1 MKLCKI
7 LDLNVKLKDD
17 ESKLLPELTVK
28 WEEKVLKVDKCEV
41 QWCIIATN
49 RELHSLIT

>member
-1 MKLCKI
+1 MKICKL

-17 ESKLLPELTVK
+17 ESKFLPDLTVK

-41 QWCIIATN
+41 QWS
-49 RELHSLIT
+49 R